1 MYTKKYRKNASR
13 TKRRNERTKARLRK
27 GEYGKLFNGNIY
39 AQGEFVFIWLLILA
53 FILGTWLYMFSD
65 TYKIKRE
72 DCRTV
77 KLTVKEISREYGENG
92 VKISFTVYENENE
105 YTAFSW
111 YGYNAYDTDIP
122 VGGAVTLLMHRE
134 QVVGLTY
141 NGTEVCTLKAQNAHR
156 AEMRKVSYIMLVI
169 AAVWI
174 AYIAAS
180 WYIMYNAEK
189 FPKLIK
195 YFVKPEYINKN
206 KIYKK

>member
-1 MYTKKYRKNASR
+1 MTGRKNTFR
-13 TKRRNERTKARLRK
+13 TKRRNARAKERLLKK
-27 GEYGKLFNGNIY
+27 DYGKLFNGNIY
-39 AQGEFVFIWLLILA
+39 AQGEFIFIWLLILA
-53 FILGTWLYMFSD
+53 FILGIWFYMFSD
-65 TYKIKRE
+65 TYKINRE
-72 DCRTV
+72 DCQTV

-92 VKISFTVYENENE
+92 VSISFTVNENDNE

-122 VGGAVTLLMHRE
+122 AGSAVTLLMHSE

-141 NGTEVCTLKAQNAHR
+141 NGTEVCTLKARNAHR
-156 AEMRKVSYIMLVI
+156 AEIRKCSYIMLFV

-180 WYIMYNAEK
+180 WYVMYNAEK

-195 YFVKPEYINKN
+195 YFVKPEYINKS
-206 KIYKK
+206 KVYKKR

>member
-1 MYTKKYRKNASR
+1 
-13 TKRRNERTKARLRK
+13 
-27 GEYGKLFNGNIY
+27 
-39 AQGEFVFIWLLILA
+39 
-53 FILGTWLYMFSD
+53 MFSD
-65 TYKIKRE
+65 TYKINRE
-72 DCRTV
+72 DCQTV

-92 VKISFTVYENENE
+92 VSISFTVNENDNE

-122 VGGAVTLLMHRE
+122 AGSAVTLLMHSE

-141 NGTEVCTLKAQNAHR
+141 NGTEVCTLKARNAHR
-156 AEMRKVSYIMLVI
+156 AEIRKGSYIMLFV

-180 WYIMYNAEK
+180 WYVMYNAEK

-195 YFVKPEYINKN
+195 YFVKPEYINKS
-206 KIYKK
+206 KVHKKR

>member
-1 MYTKKYRKNASR
+1 MTRRKNASR
-13 TKRRNERTKARLRK
+13 TKRRKERTKKRMQRQ
-27 GEYGKLFNGNIY
+27 EYGKLFNGNIY
-39 AQGEFVFIWLLILA
+39 AQGEFIFIWLLILA
-53 FILGTWLYMFSD
+53 FILGSWLYMFSD

-72 DCRTV
+72 DCQAV
-77 KLTVKEISREYGENG
+77 KLTVREISREYVENG

-122 VGGAVTLLMHRE
+122 DGGAVTLLMHRE
-134 QVVGLTY
+134 QVVGMTY
-141 NGTEVCTLKAQNAHR
+141 NGTEVCTLKAKNAHR
-156 AEMRKVSYIMLVI
+156 AEIRKLSYIMLFL

-180 WYIMYNAEK
+180 WYVMYNAEK

-195 YFVKPEYINKN
+195 LFVKPEYINKN
-206 KIYKK
+206 KVYKK